1 MKSKLRVELT
11 KRDFEVLKFLFEQRA
26 VSHKQIEKRFF
37 SGCHR
42 TVAQKRL
49 SKLAEYGLITKFC
62 AYHDEVNTTVYS
74 ATAKGVGIIA
84 KTYKFEITTP
94 DFKSDSVNHDI
105 GLVDMRTRLEKSKMV
120 VEYFSESVLQ
130 SCGAFAESEKFRAFS
145 ILNSDAALL
154 IQTPKSTYQVAL
166 EYEASDKVEARYSKK
181 LVDYYFAPSVDAVL
195 YICGSG
201 RIENLIRKSDFEI
214 GKKFEAKVFT
224 CLESHAKS
232 DLESLTFSNRDG
244 GKFILK

>member
-26 VSHKQIEKRFF
+26 ATHKQIEKRFF

-49 SKLAEYGLITKFC
+49 SKLSEYGLITKFC
-62 AYHDEVNTTVYS
+62 TYHDEVNTTVYS
-74 ATAKGVGIIA
+74 VTAKGVGIIA
-84 KTYKFEITTP
+84 KQYKHEITEP
-94 DFKSDSVNHDI
+94 NFKSDSVNHDI
-105 GLVDMRTRLEKSKMV
+105 GLVDMRERLEKSKMLI
-120 VEYFSESVLQ
+120 EYVSESVLQ
-130 SCGAFAESEKFRAFS
+130 SCGGFKESEKFRAFS

-166 EYEASDKVEARYSKK
+166 EYEASDKVESRYSKK

-201 RIENLIRKSDFEI
+201 RIENLVRRADLDA

-224 CLESHAKS
+224 CLENHARS
-232 DLESLTFSNRDG
+232 DLESLTFLNRDG

>member
-26 VSHKQIEKRFF
+26 VSHKQIEERFF

-49 SKLAEYGLITKFC
+49 SKLTEYGLVIKFC
-62 AYHDEVNTTVYS
+62 TYHQEVNTTVYS
-74 ATAKGVGIIA
+74 VTAKGVEIIA
-84 KTYKFEITTP
+84 KQYKYQITEP
-94 DFKSDSVNHDI
+94 NFKSDSVNHDI
-105 GLVDMRTRLEKSKMV
+105 GLVDMRTRLEKSKMLV
-120 VEYFSESVLQ
+120 KYISESVLQ
-130 SCGAFAESEKFRAFS
+130 SCGGFKESEKFRAFS

-154 IQTPKSTYQVAL
+154 IQTPKSSYQVAF
-166 EYEASDKVEARYSKK
+166 EYEASDKAESRYSKK
-181 LVDYYFAPSVDAVL
+181 LVDYYFAPSVDAVF
-195 YICGSG
+195 YVCGNTK
-201 RIENLIRKSDFEI
+201 IENLIRQADFEI

-224 CLESHAKS
+224 CLEDNAKNAF
-232 DLESLTFSNRDG
+232 ESLTFSNRDG